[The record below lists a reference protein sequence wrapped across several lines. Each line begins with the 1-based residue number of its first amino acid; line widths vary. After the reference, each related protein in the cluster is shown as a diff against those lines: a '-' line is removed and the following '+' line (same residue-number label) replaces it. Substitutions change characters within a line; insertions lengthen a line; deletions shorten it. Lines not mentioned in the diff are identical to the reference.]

1 LWVVTA
7 EVDGIGTDSGLKAGR
22 RVLGTG
28 GSLGEGD
35 KSLRAKAETGKSET
49 THRKAIAR
57 DIVPFSVRLKR
68 WLSRLHERRRGRGRL
83 LTLFGRLRQGLFSSA
98 LILSKPRRR
107 GRTSARSVAM
117 LWTLSVLI
125 RQRARHHSFSL
136 LQKLR
141 PHTRSPGRALP
152 QPLQPRRRSPSA
164 LPLPATR
171 SCVKGRRSPSR
182 PQSERVRT
190 VRRGRPSR
198 SKRGP
203 RGR

>member
-1 LWVVTA
+1 MSDGGGGGGCSAIVEVGVRSRSTTRKPTATPSATISRRRFRSISFVTTA
-7 EVDGIGTDSGLKAGR
+7 ASRITVKLRRRPGR
-22 RVLGTG
+22 RHPPRTYH
-28 GSLGEGD
+28 D
-35 KSLRAKAETGKSET
+35 ICRATN
-49 THRKAIAR
+49 AIPLKTAR
-57 DIVPFSVRLKR
+57 RQLHTLVR
-68 WLSRLHERRRGRGRL
+68 
-83 LTLFGRLRQGLFSSA
+83 RLRQGLFSSA

-182 PQSERVRT
+182 
-190 VRRGRPSR
+190 
-198 SKRGP
+198 
-203 RGR
+203 